1 MQYYE
6 LYSSL
11 PKKLQ
16 GIVDEMPRQAIYS
29 LSSRSIPQEKKVAF
43 VKEYQGES
51 KTELLEKLRNNYPL
65 DQKDKR
71 SPNKAPSV
79 MQALQRVIKAVHSE
93 RFIPTDGERA
103 EIASLLKKIEE
114 LIQ

>member
-1 MQYYE
+1 MQYFE

-29 LSSRSIPQEKKVAF
+29 LSSRAISYEKKEAF

-51 KTELLEKLRNNYPL
+51 KTQLLEKLRKSFPL
-65 DQKDKR
+65 AKKDKR
-71 SPNKAPSV
+71 NPNKSKGV
-79 MQALQRVIKAVHSE
+79 LDNLNKALVGIKDD
-93 RFIPTDGERA
+93 RFIPSEEERKELQKLLGELK
-103 EIASLLKKIEE
+103 ELL
-114 LIQ
+114 